1 MTLCVSDFDYA
12 LPPGSIAQSPL
23 DRRDESRLLVLS
35 RAAGQVTHH
44 VFSELPA
51 LLRAGDLLVLNDTRV
66 IPAKFMCK
74 RSTGGRIEGLFL
86 REMSAGA
93 WVVLLRNAGR
103 CKVGERLS
111 LQGSD
116 AELELLENQGEGE
129 WRVSV
134 SPALDAVELLERAGT
149 TPLPPYIR
157 RANSAPDTGD
167 RQRYQ
172 TVYAQRPGAV
182 AAPTAGLHFTPSLL
196 EQLSQRGVE
205 QARVTLH
212 VGMGT
217 FLPVKAERLQDHVMH
232 SEWYEL
238 SETSADKLNQAL
250 AAGRRIVAV
259 GTTSV
264 RVLETIA
271 AANPQ
276 GERCLFRPGS
286 GWTNIFIYPPY
297 KFRAVD
303 AMITNF
309 HLPKSTL
316 LMLVSAFCSPGD
328 QAGLPMMLRA
338 YREAIQAGYR
348 FFSYGDAMLIE

>member
-1 MTLCVSDFDYA
+1 MTLCVNDFDYP
-12 LPPGSIAQSPL
+12 LPPERIAQSPL

-35 RAAGQVTHH
+35 RTDGTVSHRFFGQ
-44 VFSELPA
+44 LPS
-51 LLRAGDLLVLNDTRV
+51 LLRAGDVLVLNDTRV
-66 IPAKFMCK
+66 IPARFICK

-86 REMSAGA
+86 REESPGE
-93 WVVLLRNAGR
+93 WVALLRNAGKCR
-103 CKVGERLS
+103 AGQRLS
-111 LQGSD
+111 LQSSQAD
-116 AELELLENQGEGE
+116 LELVENLGQGE
-129 WRVSV
+129 WRLRVT
-134 SPALDAVELLERAGT
+134 PALPAVELLERAGT
-149 TPLPPYIR
+149 TPLPPYIH
-157 RANSAPDTGD
+157 RAGSTGD
-167 RQRYQ
+167 AGDRERYQ

-182 AAPTAGLHFTPSLL
+182 AAPTAGLHFTPPLL
-196 EQLSQRGVE
+196 EDLARRGVE
-205 QARVTLH
+205 QVRVTLH

-217 FLPVKAERLQDHVMH
+217 FLPVKVNKLQDHVMH

-238 SETSADKLNQAL
+238 SVDSADKLNHAL
-250 AAGRRIVAV
+250 AQGRRIVAV

-276 GERCLFRPGS
+276 GERCVFRPGS

-297 KFRAVD
+297 RFRAVD

-316 LMLVSAFCSPGD
+316 LMLVSAFCSEDAGK
-328 QAGLPMMLRA
+328 GLPMILNA
-338 YREAIQAGYR
+338 YRQAIEAQYR